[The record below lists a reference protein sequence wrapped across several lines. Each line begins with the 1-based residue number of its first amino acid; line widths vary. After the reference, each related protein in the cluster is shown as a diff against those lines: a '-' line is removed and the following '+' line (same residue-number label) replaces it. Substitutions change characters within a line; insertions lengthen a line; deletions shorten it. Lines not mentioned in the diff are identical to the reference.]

1 MDECVMETSSPTEA
15 SSDLN
20 FNMDDEKVQSQEQ
33 RSSTT
38 AVAGAADGS
47 SGGGGGDNQNAAGV
61 CYWYAHMQREVLF
74 DICSTFKYIHTVHF

>member
-20 FNMDDEKVQSQEQ
+20 FNLDDEKVQSQEQ
-33 RSSTT
+33 RSSSA
-38 AVAGAADGS
+38 AVGGGGILAADS
-47 SGGGGGDNQNAAGV
+47 GGDNQNAAGV

-74 DICSTFKYIHTVHF
+74 DICSTFKYLQSVHF

>member
-1 MDECVMETSSPTEA
+1 METSSPTEA

-47 SGGGGGDNQNAAGV
+47 GGGGGGGGDNQNAAGV

-74 DICSTFKYIHTVHF
+74 DICSTFKYLHTVHF

>member
-20 FNMDDEKVQSQEQ
+20 FNIDDEKVQSQEQ
-33 RSSTT
+33 RSSTA
-38 AVAGAADGS
+38 AVGGSTLAAD
-47 SGGGGGDNQNAAGV
+47 SGGDSQNAAGV

-74 DICSTFKYIHTVHF
+74 DICSTLKYLHSMHF